1 MIPDEVPPLQAAIN
15 SLHGKTV
22 TIKVNVGSEATAKL
36 AEIRAALAEIEA
48 WARDPSRCPAR
59 WRGRY
64 NYPDQS
70 IASMTPEQ
78 AGEVVESFRMD
89 SAEGE
94 DR

>member
-1 MIPDEVPPLQAAIN
+1 MNPDGPAGMRALRAAIN
-15 SLHGKTV
+15 SLHGG
-22 TIKVNVGSEATAKL
+22 GSEAIAKL
-36 AEIRAALAEIEA
+36 AEIWAALAAFDA

-59 WRGRY
+59 WRGSY
-64 NYPDQS
+64 DYPDQS

-78 AGEVVESFRMD
+78 AGVVVESFRMD